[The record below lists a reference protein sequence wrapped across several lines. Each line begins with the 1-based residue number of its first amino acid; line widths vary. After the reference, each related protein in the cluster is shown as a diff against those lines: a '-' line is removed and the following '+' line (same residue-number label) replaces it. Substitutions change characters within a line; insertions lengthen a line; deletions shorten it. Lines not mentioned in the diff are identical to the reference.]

1 MKKRAFQFIP
11 ILVVTLI
18 TISSC
23 NRSGTEYSSSW
34 EHQPDRVWVGPEFW
48 ANRLQDWHLEDGRLK
63 CVNSTLGLR
72 TVHLLTHRIG
82 EDVGKLD
89 IGLTFG
95 LSPESTSQGND
106 GWAGILLGAGAGR
119 IDYRGSALIHHSPG
133 DAGGII
139 VAVNEL
145 GQVVFLDNTNNRE
158 LIGAMQKLPEQ
169 AYPDSILLTVD
180 IYLNEDSS
188 YTISASAIDHITR
201 KQISH
206 NNLTKIAPERIR
218 GNIAIASN
226 HVEKN
231 YNGANYWFG
240 ELKLKGTMLDTDP
253 QRRFGP
259 FIGVQHTLSK
269 GTLKL
274 TAQLPPVGKA
284 DDQYV
289 RLWFREKGAVSWQ
302 ETDSTTIIPGAFIVP
317 FRMDNWKSDI
327 EHEYRLCYRLND
339 EKGRKRSFYYSGII
353 RPDPVSKPELVAGAF
368 SCISHMEGNINGNN
382 VDYPDRLWF
391 PHSKFVASVKAQN
404 PDILFF
410 TGDQI
415 YEGRPTPP
423 DFSTPE
429 NTELDY
435 LYKWYIFLWS
445 TGDLMRN
452 IPTVCILDDHDVYH
466 GNIWGAGGKAAP
478 EMPSDSVYPSH
489 YDGFRSHWQ
498 QDQGGYKLRASTVN
512 MIQATQTSHLPDP
525 YDPTPVEQGIEVY
538 YTDLNYG
545 RISFAILEDRK
556 FKSAP
561 SVMLPEARV
570 VNGFAQNRYIYGR
583 RLDHPEAKL
592 LGDRQLDF
600 INDWTGNWKNA
611 DMKASVSQ
619 TIFANLSTYP
629 DTFLTD
635 AGTPGLAAPP
645 PGVIPDG
652 YRVAKDMDSN
662 GWPQT
667 GRNEALRA
675 LRKGY
680 AVMIAGD
687 QHLGSLVQ
695 MGVETWDD
703 AGYSFCV
710 PAIGNLWPRRWF
722 PQEPGTDR
730 LDSLP
735 AYTGKYFDGFGNR
748 MHVWAVANPVE
759 TNKEPRALYN
769 RAVGYGIIKFN
780 KPEGEITFEC
790 WRSDAEP
797 NEPEDGLFPG
807 WPKTISIL
815 DNYSRPVRS
824 WLPNYHVQG
833 LNNHPLFQVIDES
846 SGEIIYTVRVPQDN
860 FQPGVF
866 TYGGDFTIKIGDP
879 DSENFRTFENVR
891 ARYLKNE
898 EPVIVEF

>member
-1 MKKRAFQFIP
+1 MKKPAFLIFP
-11 ILVVTLI
+11 VLLVTLF

-23 NRSGTEYSSSW
+23 NRSGVEYTSGW
-34 EHQPDRVWVGPEFW
+34 EQQPDRVWVGPEFW
-48 ANRLQDWHLEDGRLK
+48 ANRLQDWRLEDGRLK
-63 CVNSTLGLR
+63 CVNSTMGLR
-72 TVHLLTHRIG
+72 TVHLLTHQIG
-82 EDVGKLD
+82 GDVGKLD
-89 IGLTFG
+89 IELTFG
-95 LSPESTSQGND
+95 LSPESTRQGNN
-106 GWAGILLGAGAGR
+106 GWAGILLGAGEGR
-119 IDYRGSALIHHSPG
+119 LDYRGSALIHHSPG

-145 GQVVFLDNTNNRE
+145 GQVVFLDNTNNQE
-158 LIGAMQKLPEQ
+158 LIGAIQKLPEQ
-169 AYPDSILLTVD
+169 VYPDSMLLAVD
-180 IYLNEDSS
+180 IYLNEDST
-188 YTISASAIDHITR
+188 YTISASAIDHLTR

-206 NNLTKIAPERIR
+206 NNLTKITPERIR

-226 HVEKN
+226 HVENN
-231 YNGANYWFG
+231 YNGVNYWFG
-240 ELKLKGTMLDTDP
+240 RLKLKGTMLDTDP
-253 QRRFGP
+253 QRRLGP

-274 TAQLPPVGKA
+274 TAQLPPVGA
-284 DDQYV
+284 GDDQFV
-289 RLWFREKGAVSWQ
+289 RLWFREKGAVTWE
-302 ETDSTTIIPGAFIVP
+302 ETDSSVIRSGAFIAP
-317 FRMDNWKSDI
+317 FRMDDWKSDT
-327 EHEYRLCYRLND
+327 EHEYRLSYRLFD
-339 EKGRKRSFYYSGII
+339 EKGRKRTFYYSGII
-353 RPDPVSKPELVAGAF
+353 RPEPVNKPELVVGAF
-368 SCISHMEGNINGNN
+368 SCISHMDGTINGNN

-391 PHSKFVASVKAQN
+391 PHSKFVASVEAQN

-415 YEGRPTPP
+415 YESRPTPP

-452 IPTVCILDDHDVYH
+452 TPTVCILDDHDVYH

-478 EMPSDSVYPSH
+478 AMPADSVYPGH
-489 YDGFRSHWQ
+489 YDNFRSHWQ

-592 LGDRQLDF
+592 LGERQLDF

-611 DMKASVSQ
+611 DMKVSVSQ

-635 AGTPGLAAPP
+635 AGTPSLIAPP

-722 PQEPGTDR
+722 PQEPGIDR
-730 LDSLP
+730 QDSMP

-769 RAVGYGIIKFN
+769 RAVGYGIIRFN
-780 KPEGEITFEC
+780 KPAGEITFEC
-790 WRSDAEP
+790 WRRDAGP

-807 WPKTISIL
+807 WPKTISVL
-815 DNYSRPVRS
+815 DNYNRPVRS
-824 WLPNYHVQG
+824 WLPNYHVKG
-833 LNNHPLFQVIDES
+833 LDHHPLFQVIDEA
-846 SGEIIYTVRVPQDN
+846 SGEIIYTVRVPQDS